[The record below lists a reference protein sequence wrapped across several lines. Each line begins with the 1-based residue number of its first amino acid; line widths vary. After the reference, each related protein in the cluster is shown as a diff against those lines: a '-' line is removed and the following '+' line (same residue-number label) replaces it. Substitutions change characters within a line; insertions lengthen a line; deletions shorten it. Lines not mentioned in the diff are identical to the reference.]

1 MFLVLIQYE
10 DDGEAIWA
18 VVDGPFKT
26 ERAARVSAR
35 LMAGE
40 HHNTYAIVESKGF
53 IRRTII
59 KVKVL
64 EES

>member
-1 MFLVLIQYE
+1 MFLVLIKYE
-10 DDGEAIWA
+10 DDGEITWE

-40 HHNTYAIVESKGF
+40 HPNTYAIVESKGF
-53 IRRTII
+53 IRHTFI
-59 KVKVL
+59 KVKVM